1 MRLSP
6 ITNRGSSRFLPYS
19 VGIRLAPVCGMDDRV
34 LFEVHHFTWLMVN
47 VRSYPSG

>member
-6 ITNRGSSRFLPYS
+6 ITNHGSSRFLPYS

-34 LFEVHHFTWLMVN
+34 LCEVHHFTWLMVN
-47 VRSYPSG
+47 VHSYPSG